1 MHCVIIA
8 GGSGTRFWPQ
18 SRSSH
23 PKQLLE
29 LVSGNSLI
37 RHTYD
42 RLSKYKGS
50 EAIYTIASQE
60 LTTKI
65 QEQLPQLDDSH
76 SFIEPAAR
84 NTAPAIALAALIL
97 KKRHGDV
104 VMGVFPA
111 DHLIRQEKKFYQALD
126 EAVAKTTS
134 TDCLVTLGIQPTYP
148 ATGYGS
154 VQFERQGKGDVHPV
168 VAFTEKPDLQRATDF
183 LEGGSH
189 LWNGGMFVWKVST
202 FLQQLAQHLPTTY
215 NRLMALES
223 LVDTPEFDLA
233 LQQAWPDVDAISV
246 DYGILEHSSS
256 IFTVEARF
264 EWHDLGGW
272 RALYDL
278 LPKDQANNVV
288 RGDVALLDTTNSLV
302 MSNGKFTAVVGAD
315 NLIVINTDDATLVLP
330 KDQSERA
337 GEVVGW
343 LKSRKRKELL

>member
-1 MHCVIIA
+1 MHCVILA

-18 SRSSH
+18 SRESQ

-29 LVSGNSLI
+29 LLNGKSLI

-50 EAIYTIASQE
+50 EAVYTIASQT
-60 LTTKI
+60 LTSKI
-65 QEQLPQLDDSH
+65 QLQLPELDNSKL
-76 SFIEPAAR
+76 FIEPAPR

-111 DHLIRQEKKFYQALD
+111 DHLIGKEKYFYKALD
-126 EAVAKTTS
+126 EAVAKSTS
-134 TDCLVTLGIQPTYP
+134 GDNLVTLGIQPSYP
-148 ATGYGS
+148 ATGYGY
-154 VQFERQGKGDVHPV
+154 VEFERQRKGDTHPV
-168 VAFTEKPDLQRATDF
+168 VTFTEKPDLERAKGF
-183 LEGGSH
+183 LEGGRH

-202 FLQQLAQHLPTTY
+202 FLHQLAQLLPTTY
-215 NRLMALES
+215 DRLAALEG
-223 LVDTPEFDLA
+223 LIDTPDFAPA
-233 LQQAWPDVDAISV
+233 LEEAWPDVDAISV
-246 DYGILEHSSS
+246 DYGILEHGSS
-256 IFTVEARF
+256 IYTVEARC

-288 RGDVALLDTTNSLV
+288 QGDVALLDTKNSLV
-302 MSNGKFTAVVGAD
+302 ISNGKFTAVVGLD
-315 NLIVINTDDATLVLP
+315 DLVVINTDDATLVLP
-330 KDQSERA
+330 KAMSERA

-343 LKSRKRKELL
+343 LKARKREELL